1 MRREEIA
8 CLPQTRPFRSFRMRL
23 TNDSLIDIQ
32 HPEMAIVTPS
42 AVYLGIPAAD
52 GTPSAVDDIEIVSLV
67 RAMKIANVPAP
78 APPISN

>member
-1 MRREEIA
+1 
-8 CLPQTRPFRSFRMRL
+8 MRL